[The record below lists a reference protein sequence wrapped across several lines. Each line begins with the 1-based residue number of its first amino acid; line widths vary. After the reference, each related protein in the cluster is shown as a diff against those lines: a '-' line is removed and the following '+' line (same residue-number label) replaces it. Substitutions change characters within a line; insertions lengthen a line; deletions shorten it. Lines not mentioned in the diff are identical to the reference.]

1 MDYKAIATWA
11 LGRSTGASATCIV
24 RHMMGMDVFPDDYP
38 RDDGDFGRCE
48 KLLEA
53 VPELR
58 DRLPEMAE
66 VGDMWAKMV
75 ENWDLIRES
84 DDQFMLILDL
94 QTEVRNERAAA
105 APRV

>member
-11 LGRSTGASATCIV
+11 LGGSTGLSATCIA
-24 RHMMGMDVFPDDYP
+24 RHMMGLPVGGDYP
-38 RDDGDFGRCE
+38 HDGGDFGRCE
-48 KLLEA
+48 ALLDA

-58 DRLPEMAE
+58 ARLPEMAE
-66 VGDMWAKMV
+66 VSDMWAKLV
-75 ENWDLIRES
+75 ANWDRIRES
-84 DDQFMLILDL
+84 EDQFMLILDL